1 MESRDDQRRGG
12 GNPAPATTYII
23 LSRSGAGYLG
33 SYDESS
39 LGPSTTATPRP
50 PVPPAESAPLIDW
63 ALWHHDH
70 GEAIGGYWIT
80 PLTPGEKKA
89 YQRGWSKNPL
99 TVRDAV
105 ERHWQQHPDDNIGLV
120 PRPDH
125 FWLDADR
132 LDLFAAL
139 EAKHGELPRTYSQR
153 SINGSLHYLL
163 RGDMT
168 GSPQLLFD
176 DERLGEIRGALSGQ
190 CVGAGSRGTTRGG
203 VPGNW
208 KIETLAPSSPAPQ
221 WVLDAAQRGRK
232 AKPQS
237 NIKPRN
243 ASTSEPLRDYG
254 DPIAWDR
261 EQAERLVEVV
271 RRGDLIKSY
280 EGSFEG
286 GTRDILTFQ
295 LFAEAKNRMIHPD
308 VMLATVV
315 GAGIDGGL
323 DVEERGTIT

>member
-1 MESRDDQRRGG
+1 MPLNAT
-12 GNPAPATTYII
+12 GN
-23 LSRSGAGYLG
+23 
-33 SYDESS
+33 
-39 LGPSTTATPRP
+39 STR
-50 PVPPAESAPLIDW
+50 
-63 ALWHHDH
+63 
-70 GEAIGGYWIT
+70 
-80 PLTPGEKKA
+80 
-89 YQRGWSKNPL
+89 
-99 TVRDAV
+99 
-105 ERHWQQHPDDNIGLV
+105 DDNIGLV

-163 RGDMT
+163 RRDMT

-208 KIETLAPSSPAPQ
+208 QIETLAPSSPAPQ